1 MKALGFITK
10 IKTIN
15 IISVIGLKEYMY
27 LEPNAL
33 KLLPE
38 NIKFCHFNERL
49 GFLT

>member
-15 IISVIGLKEYMY
+15 IISVIGLKEY